1 MGEGFW
7 VRQRGLQKEG
17 FLFWAIFA
25 AIAYG
30 CYSLW
35 GVAWAVVQK
44 LGFSFFQNPLLNFGT
59 NLLFLM
65 LFLQLTGVLLQMDVL
80 RNFVFGI
87 LKLFPMVGSVV
98 EAYEKLNRCKEV
110 EFELVPGSQRYTLGW
125 IADHWTEGGEEWCAL
140 NNPLQAW
147 PGGDTWKM
155 RKKDL
160 HFTGRSG
167 FHTYLT
173 CLSGGLY
180 IYPRWERREGCSCKQ
195 CRV

>member
-1 MGEGFW
+1 MEEGFW
-7 VRQRGLQKEG
+7 ARQRALQKEG
-17 FLFWAIFA
+17 LLFWAIFA

-30 CYSLW
+30 FYYLW

-44 LGFSFFQNPLLNFGT
+44 IGISFFGSPFLNFGA
-59 NLLFLM
+59 NILLLIA
-65 LFLQLTGVLLQMDVL
+65 LLHLTALLLQMDVL

-87 LKLFPMVGSVV
+87 LKFFPMIGSVV

-110 EFELVPGSQRYTLGW
+110 EFELVPGSYRYTLGW
-125 IADHWTEGGEEWCAL
+125 VADQWTEGEEDWCAL

-155 RKKDL
+155 RKRDL

-180 IYPRWERREGCSCKQ
+180 IYPRRERRNECGCGSC
-195 CRV
+195 RS